1 MSALLC
7 ALFFASGASSLIFET
22 LWFRQAG
29 LAFGNSVWASS
40 LVLSGFMGG
49 LALGNGVAARH
60 GTRLGNPVRAYAVAE
75 TIIAATGIGLV
86 YLLPVLG
93 SALAPLLR
101 PLLDQPLVL
110 NPLRLG
116 AAFLLLLVP
125 SSAMGVTLPLLVRAL
140 SVNDRHYG
148 RVLGRLYG
156 WNTLGA
162 VAGVLLAE
170 TVLVWRFGVRGTA
183 TVASGVGLGAAAVAA
198 WLSTRMIAPASAA
211 GTVAASRMAET
222 RAREQGSRSRWLV
235 AAALCGF
242 CLLALEV
249 VWFRFLVLFVKSHST
264 AFPLMLAVVLTGIA
278 CGSLAASAW
287 LRRVP
292 AASRNAPSL
301 ACVVGLACAASYAA
315 FPLIVEP
322 LGPVTITSAPA
333 ILRVAIPLM
342 LPVSLGSGAL
352 FALLGAAVKRNED
365 SETQAAGV
373 LALVNTA
380 GAAAGSLTAG
390 FVLLP
395 LLGVERSVFLIA
407 ILYGAIGI
415 VMTDRRGAGAPR
427 AGRAP
432 YVTGAALLVAL
443 ALFPFGTMADR
454 LLPIPVARWAP
465 VESERRVVA
474 VREGLTETVI
484 YFARLFAGKP
494 VSHVM
499 LTNSFSM
506 STTGYGVRRYQK
518 LYVYW
523 PLAVRPGISSA
534 LLIGYGVGN
543 TAKAMTDSPGLK
555 TIDVVDLSRDI
566 LTLNRV
572 VYPNE
577 ADLPLRDPRVHVHI
591 EDGRYFL
598 QTTDRR
604 FGLITGEPPPPGIAG
619 VESLYTR
626 EYFRLLHDRLEDGG
640 IATYW
645 LPLSDLSDVSTKAIL
660 GAFCDAFDDCSL
672 WNGAGTNLMLV
683 GTRTAARSGAT
694 PSNSPVPEEAFSR
707 QWANP
712 GVADEMKRLA
722 LERPEQLGAL
732 FIGDA
737 PFIRSLLGGAP
748 SLTDDDPKLIEA
760 PFSSANAGA
769 ELLARLTDVSAA
781 KQRFEESPFIRRFW
795 PEGLRMASAP
805 FFDFERV
812 IDAHMYGSLVQSP
825 PAIED
830 VHRVLTRSSLRT
842 PVLWRLASN
851 DDIQQVVSSATPQ
864 ELQDPLLQFH
874 RGVRL
879 LSERDYG
886 AAAAAF
892 AIAEQGT
899 DASDNAFAL
908 HVYALCMAGETREA
922 EELTKAPFRQSLSAG
937 GVSPD
942 SVRQASLPPF
952 WLWMKE
958 TFGIDPRN

>member
-1 MSALLC
+1 VSVLLC
-7 ALFFASGASSLIFET
+7 TAFFASGASSLIFET

-49 LALGNGVAARH
+49 LAIGNAVAARYGH
-60 GTRLGNPVRAYAVAE
+60 RLGNPLRVYAVAE
-75 TIIAATGIGLV
+75 ATIAVTGVGLV
-86 YLLPVLG
+86 HLLPVLG
-93 SALAPLLR
+93 SMFAPVLR
-101 PLLDQPLVL
+101 PLLDHPLIL

-116 AAFLLLLVP
+116 AAFLLLLLP
-125 SSAMGVTLPLLVRAL
+125 SSAMGLTFPVLVRAL
-140 SVNDRHYG
+140 SAYDGHYG

-162 VAGVLLAE
+162 VVGVVLGE
-170 TVLVWRFGVRGTA
+170 TVLVGTLGVRGTA
-183 TVASGVGLGAAAVAA
+183 LVAGGIGLSAAVVGV
-198 WLSTRMIAPASAA
+198 WLSTRAIAFVPAEGPAA
-211 GTVAASRMAET
+211 APRRDAT
-222 RAREQGSRSRWLV
+222 RSMERGSRTRWLV
-235 AAALCGF
+235 AAALSGF

-249 VWFRFLVLFVKSHST
+249 VWFRFLVLFVKSHSN

-292 AASRNAPSL
+292 DAYSTAPSL
-301 ACVVGLACAASYAA
+301 ACVAGLACAVSYAA
-315 FPLIVEP
+315 FPLVIEP
-322 LGPVTITSAPA
+322 LGPVTITSALA
-333 ILRVAIPLM
+333 ILRVSVPLM

-352 FALLGAAVKRNED
+352 FAVLGAAVKGHGD
-365 SETQAAGV
+365 SDTQAAGT

-380 GAAAGSLTAG
+380 GAAVGSLTAG

-395 LLGVERSVFLIA
+395 LLGVERAVFLIA
-407 ILYGAIGI
+407 ALYGVIG
-415 VMTDRRGAGAPR
+415 VVLTGRHVGAPR
-427 AGRAP
+427 GRPP
-432 YVTGAALLVAL
+432 YVTGATLLLVL
-443 ALFPFGTMADR
+443 AFFPFGAMADR
-454 LLPIPVARWAP
+454 LLPIPIARWAP
-465 VESERRVVA
+465 VETERRVVA

-523 PLAVRPGISSA
+523 PLAVRPDTRSA

-543 TAKAMTDSPGLK
+543 TAKAMTDSTGLT
-555 TIDVVDLSRDI
+555 TIDVVDLSRGI
-566 LTLNRV
+566 LALNRV

-577 ADLPLRDPRVHVHI
+577 ADLPLGDPRVRVHI

-604 FGLITGEPPPPGIAG
+604 FDLITGEPPPPGIAG

-645 LPLSDLSDVSTKAIL
+645 LPISDLSDVSTKAIL
-660 GAFCDAFDDCSL
+660 GAFCDAFEDCSL

-683 GTRTAARSGAT
+683 GTRNVTGRGPAAAPG
-694 PSNSPVPEEAFSR
+694 PVSEEQFTR
-707 QWANP
+707 QWADP
-712 GVADEMKRLA
+712 RVAGEMKRLA

-737 PFIRSLLGGAP
+737 PFIRSLTAGSR

-760 PFSSANAGA
+760 AFSRPEAGA
-769 ELLARLTDVSAA
+769 ELLARLTDVAA
-781 KQRFEESPFIRRFW
+781 AERRFEASPLVRRFW
-795 PEGLRMASAP
+795 PARLRVASLP
-805 FFDFERV
+805 FFEFEQV
-812 IDAHMYGSLVQSP
+812 IDAHLYGNLVRSP

-830 VHRVLTRSSLRT
+830 VHRVLTRSSLET

-851 DDIQQVVSSATPQ
+851 GDIQQVVSSATPQ
-864 ELQDPLLQFH
+864 ELSDPRLQFH

-886 AAAAAF
+886 AAADAF
-892 AIAEQGT
+892 VLAEQLPEV
-899 DASDNAFAL
+899 SDNAFAL
-908 HVYALCMAGETREA
+908 HIYALCMAGETRQA
-922 EELTKAPFRQSLSAG
+922 EELTTGPFRQSLSAG
-937 GVSPD
+937 GVSPE